1 MRRYR
6 CAALCAVVAL
16 AVLICASGGYAS
28 MYRIATQAE
37 LSAGTLSGL
46 DSAYSPGAVIL
57 AREEVYRDDFTYTSD
72 DTPAGWSWDNPSGNS
87 GMSFTSKAGYLEMRV
102 AKPED
107 LWTTIKNYAALFR
120 AVEVE
125 GDFDVETK
133 IELTR
138 SAERHQG
145 IVVWVDQSNWFLA
158 GPYDAAQVK
167 IEGWIDDA
175 VQLNYGVSSSASKMW
190 LRVTRTGDRFS
201 AYYRASEQEPW
212 KLIGAPVITTWPK
225 VTLGLL
231 CKSWGAAGSSARIS
245 FDYFRILKRK
255 VNSGEFISA
264 PIDLRGAAALDEFSY
279 TGSGTKV
286 QLRAAQTVEGLQT
299 APWVG
304 PTSPDDFYPPE
315 ATPVNPALKG
325 NRFFQVRALLDAGGG
340 EDPSFGPAVLVYNVG
355 GEALYASTDM
365 LSVAAGEEKLGPV
378 INLGGPAHLLEMDFD
393 LRGGALLQLRSAD
406 SEAGLA
412 GAKWLGPSGETDAY
426 STSPAHV
433 NPAHDGARFVQF
445 RVFAPADAAP
455 GELRSLKLYYELV
468 PGGTYVANHQADF
481 TAGTSTGLDLVSYP
495 GDAALQVTRTFR
507 DEFEY
512 TGTDVPSGWAWDN
525 PSGASRYS
533 WTAKPGSLRLT
544 ISRPEDIWVWATPK
558 DRVRMY
564 RTAPMT
570 GDWYVETQV
579 TVDRANHSNR
589 HEGIVVWQD
598 PDNWLL
604 YGPYNQVI
612 RIEGVF
618 KVNIEAPGDAT
629 SFYNESVS
637 NASTVYLRVV
647 KQGDSYTCYYRT
659 DPKSAWIRT
668 GKQTRRWKDVT
679 VGVMGKSWPGGVG
692 DTADADFEYFET
704 GSIAQAG
711 EWVSPAIDM
720 GAPSR
725 LLQFDWTVDPRTG
738 VRFQIRTAKTAEA
751 LADAKW
757 LGPTSE
763 EDSYTGFP
771 PAVPN
776 PAHEGDRYAQVR
788 AVFDPTQGLPVMR
801 RLALSYAPVSA
812 VPPPA
817 AVVKGDLN
825 GDGKVGIPDA
835 SIALRFAVGIGTPTA
850 DQLSAGDVNGNG
862 RIDITDATK
871 ILRAAVGL
879 EKLGG

>member
-1 MRRYR
+1 MRRYGSL
-6 CAALCAVVAL
+6 AFWAVVAL
-16 AVLICASGGYAS
+16 AVLAWASVGQAS
-28 MYRIATQAE
+28 MYRVATQTE
-37 LSAGTLSGL
+37 FSQGTLKGL
-46 DSAYSPGAVIL
+46 DAAYSPGAVVL
-57 AREEVYRDDFTYTSD
+57 GRQEVYRDDFTYTAD
-72 DTPAGWSWDNPSGNS
+72 DAPAGWSWDNPSGMS
-87 GMSFTSKAGYLEMRV
+87 SLSFTSKPGYLEMRV

-107 LWTTIKNYAALFR
+107 LWVTIKNYAALFR
-120 AVEVE
+120 AVETE

-138 SAERHQG
+138 STERHQG

-167 IEGWIDDA
+167 IEGWIDDV
-175 VQLNYGVSSSASKMW
+175 VQLNYGVASSASKMW
-190 LRVTRTGDRFS
+190 LRVTRTGNKFS
-201 AYYRASEQEPW
+201 AYYRTSEQEAW

-231 CKSWGAAGSSARIS
+231 SKSWGSAGSAARIA
-245 FDYFRILKRK
+245 FDYFRITRRSAD
-255 VNSGEFISA
+255 SGEFVSA
-264 PIDLRGAAALDEFSY
+264 PIDLRGAAVPDEFSY
-279 TGSGTKV
+279 SGSGCRV
-286 QLRAAQTVEGLQT
+286 QLRAAGT
-299 APWVG
+299 AEALRDTPWLG
-304 PTSPDDFYPPE
+304 PTSPGDYYPPE

-325 NRFFQVRALLDAGGG
+325 KRFFQVRALLDTAGG
-340 EDPSFGPAVLVYNVG
+340 EDPSFGPATLVYNVG
-355 GEALYASTDM
+355 GEAMYASTDV

-393 LRGGALLQLRSAD
+393 LRGGALVQLRSAD

-412 GAKWLGPSGETDAY
+412 SAKWLGPGGEGDAY
-426 STSPAHV
+426 SASPAHV

-445 RVFAPADAAP
+445 RVFVPADGAP

-468 PGGTYVANHQADF
+468 PGGTYVANYQAQF
-481 TAGTSTGLDLVSYP
+481 AEGTSTGLDLTSYP
-495 GDAALQVTRTFR
+495 GDVALLVSKSFR

-512 TGTDVPSGWAWDN
+512 TGKDVPSGWAWDN
-525 PSGASRYS
+525 PSGASSFS

-544 ISRPEDIWVWATPK
+544 VSRPEDIWVWATPK

-564 RTAPMT
+564 RTAPAT

-579 TVDRANHSNR
+579 TVDRANHNNR
-589 HEGIVVWQD
+589 HVGIVVWQD

-629 SFYNESVS
+629 SFYSESVS
-637 NASTVYLRVV
+637 NAPTVYLRVV

-659 DPKSAWIRT
+659 DPKSLWVRT
-668 GKQTRRWKDVT
+668 GKQTRKWKDIT
-679 VGVMGKSWPGGVG
+679 VGVMGKSWPGGAG
-692 DTADADFEYFET
+692 DTADADFEYFEM
-704 GSIAQAG
+704 GSVAQSG

-720 GAPSR
+720 GSPSK
-725 LLQFDWTVDPRTG
+725 LLQLDWLVDPRTG
-738 VRFQIRTAKTAEA
+738 VRFQIRTAKTAEG

-771 PAVPN
+771 PAIPN
-776 PAHEGDRYAQVR
+776 AAHEGDRFAQVR
-788 AVFDPTQGLPVMR
+788 AVFDPAQGFPVMR
-801 RLALSYAPVSA
+801 RLALSYAPTGA
-812 VPPPA
+812 APPVVV
-817 AVVKGDLN
+817 VVKGDLN

-835 SIALRFAVGIGTPTA
+835 SIALRFAVGIGTPTP

-879 EKLGG
+879 ERL